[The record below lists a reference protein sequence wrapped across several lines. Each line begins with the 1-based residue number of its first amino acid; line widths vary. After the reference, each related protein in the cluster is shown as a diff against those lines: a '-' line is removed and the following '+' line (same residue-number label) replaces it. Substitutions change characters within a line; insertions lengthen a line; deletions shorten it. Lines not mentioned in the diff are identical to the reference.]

1 MTAPGVLL
9 YRPPHARDEATA
21 RVGMLLFLGSWAMMF
36 AGLFFALGVVRW
48 RSPMWPPE
56 EVGPLPVGWAAL
68 NTVLL
73 VGSSLLLEMALRSV
87 RSGRLGRMTA
97 ALGAALAVGVAFV
110 ASQVGLFVRMAD
122 LGLRW
127 DAGAFGGAVFGLCG
141 FHALHAA
148 VGLVGLAAVLLAAGR
163 GALQPG
169 RHLRLR
175 LWTQYWHFVGV
186 VWLILFP
193 AVFAGGRGG

>member
-1 MTAPGVLL
+1 MTSGVLL

-36 AGLFFALGVVRW
+36 AALFFALGVVRW

-56 EVGPLPVGWAAL
+56 EVGPLPIRWAVVNTALLLGSSAAL
-68 NTVLL
+68 EV
-73 VGSSLLLEMALRSV
+73 ALRAV
-87 RSGRLGRMTA
+87 RGGRLGR
-97 ALGAALAVGVAFV
+97 LRGAAGGALLLGVAFLG
-110 ASQVGLFVRMAD
+110 SQCLLFRRMVT
-122 LGLRW
+122 LGVRW
-127 DAGAFGGAVFGLCG
+127 DGGAFGGAVFGLCG

-148 VGLVGLAAVLLAAGR
+148 VGLAGLSAVLLAALGGR
-163 GALQPG
+163 LQPA

-193 AVFAGGRGG
+193 AVFAGTGGG

>member
-1 MTAPGVLL
+1 MTTPGVLL
-9 YRPPHARDEATA
+9 YRPLHARDEATA

-56 EVGPLPVGWAAL
+56 EVGPLPVGWAVL

-73 VGSSLLLEMALRSV
+73 LGSSAALEVALRAV
-87 RSGRLGRMTA
+87 RGALLGRMRVA
-97 ALGAALAVGVAFV
+97 VRVALAVGVGFLV
-110 ASQVGLFVRMAD
+110 SQVLLFTRMAA
-122 LGLRW
+122 LGVRW
-127 DAGAFGGAVFGLCG
+127 DVGAFGGAVFGLCG

-148 VGLVGLAAVLLAAGR
+148 VGLVGLGAVLMAAGR

-169 RHLRLR
+169 RHLRLS
-175 LWTQYWHFVGV
+175 LWTQYWHFVGL
-186 VWLILFP
+186 VWLVLFP
-193 AVFAGGRGG
+193 AVFAGGAGG